1 MPFLDKYLFLKK
13 SQLPNAGK
21 GLFTKTDIPKGTRIT
36 EYKGRLRPWKE
47 VKHEDGRNPYIFRL
61 NTRLAIDAKNYLKSF
76 GRYANDAGGIRKIN
90 GLRNNADYIVEGN
103 RCYLDAIRHIKRGEE
118 IFVEYGGNFWKL
130 IRKIERE
137 KKQLSTK

>member
-13 SQLPNAGK
+13 SQLPNAGL
-21 GLFTKTDIPKGTRIT
+21 GLFTKKEIPKGTRIT

-47 VKHEDGRNPYIFRL
+47 VKHEDGYNSYIFRL

-76 GRYANDAGGIRKIN
+76 GRYANDAGGVQKLK
-90 GLRNNADYIVEGN
+90 GLRNNADYVVEGN
-103 RCYLDAIRHIKRGEE
+103 KCYLDAIRTIKKGEE

-130 IRKIERE
+130 NQKINAE
-137 KKQLSTK
+137 KEHSSF